1 MIFLSILE
9 ECNEKVGQDNNLG
22 EIKLYITAQI
32 LEVLSVEVL

>member
-9 ECNEKVGQDNNLG
+9 ECNEKVGRDNNLG